1 VVPKGSGLG
10 GLAAGLDLALLE
22 AEGVTEALVLALGDA
37 VQSDEA
43 PPQK

>member
-1 VVPKGSGLG
+1 MVPKGSGLS

-37 VQSDEA
+37 VRSDEA